1 MKFDSIIIGG
11 GIAGYTA
18 GLRCLEAGLKT
29 AIISNGQS
37 ALHFSSGSI
46 DLLSHTPT
54 GKAVRNPAAIFNK
67 FTNEFPHHPYSKVG
81 KDTVFES
88 LEWYKSLLTASGI
101 PLLKQENGDNHL
113 RITPLGTLKST
124 WLSQPYIHQLPMRL
138 QEHTVKRIIVVQ
150 IDDFRDFNAK
160 MVTDNLVQI
169 PEFKDAAISHISIAI
184 DGFSGLKRN
193 TCELR
198 SIDVARILTNEPELK
213 SFATKLCKIAAP
225 SDLVIIPAITGNG
238 QGLSVLNQL
247 HSLTNLTF
255 HEVPTMPPSMLGI
268 RLEETMIDLFIK
280 AGGILLKGD
289 QVTHGDITNDTDS
302 DELTLKRIYTR
313 NLEAMPLAADH
324 FIFASGSFFNK
335 GLIGHH
341 DKLQEPIFNLDVNNN
356 QARNTWYNSAFFAA
370 DSQPFLSLGIKT
382 NHAFNPMLKGK
393 VINNLFCAGSNL
405 GGYDPIAEGCGSG
418 VAISTAYHTVN
429 QLLQQRT
436 ADKHSQQLTS
446 DSLHKEQYNGFSLNT
461 F

>member
-54 GKAVRNPAAIFNK
+54 GKAIRNPAAIFNK
-67 FTNEFPHHPYSKVG
+67 FTHEFPAHPYSKVG
-81 KDTVFES
+81 KENVFAS
-88 LEWYKSLLTASGI
+88 MQWYKHLLTNAGI
-101 PLLKQENGDNHL
+101 PLQQQDNGDNHL

-124 WLSQPYIHQLPMRL
+124 WLSQPYVQQLPMRL
-138 QEHTVKRIIVVQ
+138 NEHDIKRIVVVQ

-169 PEFKDAAISHISIAI
+169 PEFEGVEITHANVAIA
-184 DGFSGLKRN
+184 GFSGLKRN
-193 TCELR
+193 ACELR
-198 SIDVARILTNEPELK
+198 SIDIARILTNDSEIKALADK
-213 SFATKLCKIAAP
+213 LLTIATIN
-225 SDLVIIPAITGNG
+225 DVVILPAITGNG
-238 QGLSVLNQL
+238 LGLETLNKL
-247 HSLTNLTF
+247 HALTNLTF
-255 HEVPTMPPSMLGI
+255 HEVTTMPPSMLGI

-280 AGGILLKGD
+280 GGGMLLKGD
-289 QVTHGDITNDTDS
+289 QVTHGDIAKDS
-302 DELTLKRIYTR
+302 SNNDELSLKRIYTR
-313 NLEAMPLAADH
+313 NLENMPLSAEH

-341 DKLQEPIFNLDVNNN
+341 DKLQEPVFDLDMNSFKQRSTWFNPE
-356 QARNTWYNSAFFAA
+356 FFSA

-382 NHAFNPMLKGK
+382 NHTFNPMLKGK
-393 VINNLFCAGSNL
+393 TLNNLFCAGSNL
-405 GGYDPIAEGCGSG
+405 GGYDPVAEGSGSG
-418 VAISTAYHTVN
+418 VAISTAYHAVN
-429 QLLQQRT
+429 LLLQHSHNS
-436 ADKHSQQLTS
+436 HSQNITS
-446 DSLHKEQYNGFSLNT
+446 DSLA
-461 F
+461 

>member
-18 GLRCLEAGLKT
+18 GLRSLEAGLKT

-54 GKAVRNPAAIFNK
+54 GKAIRNPAAIFDK

-81 KDTVFES
+81 KQTVFES
-88 LEWYKSLLTASGI
+88 LNWYKNILTTAGI
-101 PLLKQENGDNHL
+101 PLLQQEDGDNHL

-138 QEHTVKRIIVVQ
+138 NEHTIKRIVVVQ

-169 PEFKDAAISHISIAI
+169 PEFEGVEITHTSVAI

-193 TCELR
+193 ACELR
-198 SIDVARILTNEPELK
+198 SIDIARILTNESEINAL
-213 SFATKLCKIAAP
+213 ATKLKAIATQD
-225 SDLVIIPAITGNG
+225 DLVVIPAITGNG
-238 QGLSVLNQL
+238 KGLSVLNKL
-247 HSLTNLTF
+247 HALTQLTF

-280 AGGILLKGD
+280 AGGMLLKGD
-289 QVTHGDITNDTDS
+289 QVTHGDIAKDNNS
-302 DELTLKRIYTR
+302 SNDELSLKRIYTR
-313 NLEAMPLAADH
+313 NLESMPLTADNY
-324 FIFASGSFFNK
+324 IFASGSFFNK
-335 GLIGHH
+335 GLIAQH
-341 DKLQEPIFNLDVNNN
+341 DKLQEPVFNLDMNSN
-356 QARNTWYNSAFFAA
+356 QARSTWYNPQFFAPN
-370 DSQPFLSLGIKT
+370 SQPFLSLGIKT
-382 NHAFNPMLKGK
+382 NHNFNPMLAGK
-393 VINNLFCAGSNL
+393 VITNLFCAGSNL

-418 VAISTAYHTVN
+418 VAISTGYHAVN
-429 QLLQQRT
+429 HLLQNT
-436 ADKHSQQLTS
+436 KHNQSQHLTS
-446 DSLHKEQYNGFSLNT
+446 DSLV
-461 F
+461 